1 MCTFSA
7 LISSVA
13 GQRAHAVRCFAEI
26 RIRNNRLRR
35 RKIELWASIRTDI
48 SAHEKS
54 MDANDELLRKKRAE
68 LREKTSGVVGSL
80 NGNGGV

>member
-1 MCTFSA
+1 M
-7 LISSVA
+7 SSVA
-13 GQRAHAVRCFAEI
+13 GQRAHAVRYLSEN
-26 RIRNNRLRR
+26 RSRNNRLYR
-35 RKIELWASIRTDI
+35 RKIGLWTSIRTDI

-68 LREKTSGVVGSL
+68 LSEKTSGVVGSL